1 MKLLVTDTPNLAGWK
16 KIEVKNIEQ
25 FQANTSCICCLGRL
39 ETLATIQDPK
49 HSLRIG
55 CCDSCGFVTLID
67 KPSHQWIID
76 FYAKT
81 WNVEEGQKKF
91 ANAEHKESRL
101 APILEKLQIKK
112 DTPILEIGTG
122 RGGNFAAMKK
132 IGYTNLVGVENSA
145 HRAKGVVDALNI
157 PIYVGGF
164 EEKSVQ
170 DSLLSHSPFK
180 MIYTS
185 HVMEHVFDPGQMV
198 ELCSKLQ
205 SDGDYVMIEV
215 PNVVGE
221 PSMGVLMFL
230 PHLHSFSVR
239 SVSSL
244 LARFGYKVIEDKST
258 DAEVRLIAQKTTVSP
273 LSPGQGFF
281 KQVKNKLESELML
294 SELSSKESYYTFA
307 RKDNQDTSV
316 QKKVFPISLIQ
327 DLFIKYRKNR
337 NRTVVVKKLADSDT
351 IDICFPEKLTLFY
364 K

>member
-1 MKLLVTDTPNLAGWK
+1 MKILVTDTPKLAGWK
-16 KIEVKNIEQ
+16 KIEIEDTKQ
-25 FQANTSCICCLGRL
+25 FQINTTCTCCLSKL
-39 ETLATIQDPK
+39 ETVATIQDPK
-49 HSLRIG
+49 QSIRIG

-101 APILEKLQIKK
+101 APILEKLNIKK
-112 DTPILEIGTG
+112 DAPILEIGTG
-122 RGGNFAAMKK
+122 RGGNFAAMKQV
-132 IGYTNLVGVENSA
+132 GYTNLVGVENSA
-145 HRAKGVVDALNI
+145 HRAQEVIDTLNI

-164 EEKSVQ
+164 EESSVQ
-170 DSLLSHSPFK
+170 SSLTKHAPFK

-185 HVMEHVFDPGQMV
+185 HVMEHVFDPGQMI

-205 SDGDYVMIEV
+205 TDGDYIMIEV

-239 SVSSL
+239 GVSSL
-244 LARFGYKVIEDKST
+244 LSRFGYKVIEDKST
-258 DAEVRLIAQKTTVSP
+258 DAEVRLIAQKTTVLP

-281 KQVKNKLESELML
+281 KQVKNKLESELKL
-294 SELSSKESYYTFA
+294 SKLSTKESYYTFA
-307 RKDNQDTSV
+307 RKDSQDTSL
-316 QKKVFPISLIQ
+316 QKKMFPISLIQ
-327 DLFIKYRKNR
+327 DLLIKYRKNR
-337 NRTVVVKKLADSDT
+337 NRTVVFRKIGDSDT
-351 IDICFPEKLTLFY
+351 IDICFPEKLSLFY